1 MLQHLLTGVPGYV
14 QLYLLVPV
22 IMAGSKFQ
30 TDSTLLN
37 LCVFLVIL
45 VDVRKHVTIKS
56 TGNNF
61 FLILCDEQVEC
72 NCVCVERNPCKLN
85 WNGLNFSNGY
95 ISYVFSSRLY
105 FCRNVW
111 QYQLRRERKKP
122 GQQRSSSVN
131 KKKRKEKLNDYRNYK
146 KRFVFSYSS
155 YI

>member
-1 MLQHLLTGVPGYV
+1 MSDRGDEEEESLTSPEPLVSPSTDDATTPANRRTRV
-14 QLYLLVPV
+14 CPVTSLLVPV
-22 IMAGSKFQ
+22 IMAGPKFQ

-105 FCRNVW
+105 FCRNV
-111 QYQLRRERKKP
+111 
-122 GQQRSSSVN
+122 
-131 KKKRKEKLNDYRNYK
+131 
-146 KRFVFSYSS
+146 
-155 YI
+155 